1 MSTDDTKKLPEGF
14 DIIIAR
20 LDSFEQNVTTRL
32 DGFENRLDG
41 LEKRIDS
48 FEQTVTERMDSFEQR
63 LSALEDKVDA
73 RLQETRPIW
82 EAVQTQV
89 AELKE
94 TVTDLKETTEKGFRR
109 INHRLEVISGDINL
123 VRADLHDHEGRLE
136 KLEGPHQ

>member
-1 MSTDDTKKLPEGF
+1 MSTDDTRKLPEGF
-14 DIIIAR
+14 DVIIAR
-20 LDSFEQNVTTRL
+20 LDSFEQSVTTRL
-32 DGFENRLDG
+32 DGF
-41 LEKRIDS
+41 EKRIDS

-63 LSALEDKVDA
+63 LTALEDKVDA

-136 KLEGPHQ
+136 KLEGSHQ